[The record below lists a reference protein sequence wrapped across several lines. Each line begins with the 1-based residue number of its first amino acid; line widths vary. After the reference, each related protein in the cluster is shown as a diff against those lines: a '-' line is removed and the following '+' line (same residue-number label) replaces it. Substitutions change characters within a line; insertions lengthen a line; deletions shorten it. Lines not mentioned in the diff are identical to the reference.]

1 MFAVPV
7 SLTQFVAFCLMALG
21 FFLSMARAFWRKRPE
36 TGATTS
42 ARSRL
47 GILLQMVGFA
57 IVSFGVIRVALGPA
71 SPLAL
76 LETVVVVALMAGAI
90 GLFVASSSALGRNWS
105 LVARTRT
112 DHELIRSGPYARVR
126 HPIYLAMLLFLVAL
140 AIGLGH
146 WGQLLLASPL
156 FLAGTKIRTDAE
168 DRLLEQ
174 SFGETFRQYR
184 TATPAIF
191 PRIV

>member
-7 SLTQFVAFCLMALG
+7 SLTQFIAFCVTALG
-21 FFLSMARAFWRKRPE
+21 FFASIALAFWRKSSE

-42 ARSRL
+42 SSSRV

-57 IVSFGVIRVALGPA
+57 IVGFGVIRVALDPL
-71 SPLAL
+71 SPFAL
-76 LETVVVVALMAGAI
+76 LETATVIALMGGAI
-90 GLFVASSSALGRNWS
+90 ALFVTSSRALGRNWS

-126 HPIYLAMLLFLVAL
+126 HPIYLAMLLFLIAL

-146 WGQLLLASPL
+146 WGQLLIAVPL
-156 FLAGTKIRTDAE
+156 FLIGTRIRTNAE
-168 DRLLEQ
+168 DHLLEQ
-174 SFGETFRQYR
+174 SFGDAFRQYR
-184 TATPAIF
+184 DTTPALLPKIG
-191 PRIV
+191 

>member
-1 MFAVPV
+1 VFAVPV

-21 FFLSMARAFWRKRPE
+21 FFLSMARAFWRKPAE

-156 FLAGTKIRTDAE
+156 FLAGTRIRTDAE

-184 TATPAIF
+184 NATPAIF

>member
-1 MFAVPV
+1 VFAVPV

-21 FFLSMARAFWRKRPE
+21 FFLSMARAFWRKPAE

-42 ARSRL
+42 AGSRL

-71 SPLAL
+71 SALAL
-76 LETVVVVALMAGAI
+76 LETAVVVGLMAGAI

-156 FLAGTKIRTDAE
+156 FLAGTRIRTDAE

>member
-21 FFLSMARAFWRKRPE
+21 FFLSMARAFWRKPAE

-42 ARSRL
+42 AGSRL

-71 SPLAL
+71 SALAL
-76 LETVVVVALMAGAI
+76 LETAVVVGLMAGAI

>member
-156 FLAGTKIRTDAE
+156 FLAGTRIRTDAE

-174 SFGETFRQYR
+174 SFGDAFRQYR

>member
-7 SLTQFVAFCLMALG
+7 SLTQFVAFCLMALA

-71 SPLAL
+71 SALAL
-76 LETVVVVALMAGAI
+76 LETAVVVGLMAGAI

-156 FLAGTKIRTDAE
+156 FLAGTRIRTDAE

-184 TATPAIF
+184 NATPAIF

>member
-21 FFLSMARAFWRKRPE
+21 FFLSMARAFWRKPAE

-76 LETVVVVALMAGAI
+76 LETVVVVALMVGAI

-156 FLAGTKIRTDAE
+156 FLAGTRIRTDAE

-174 SFGETFRQYR
+174 SFGDAFRQYR

>member
-1 MFAVPV
+1 VFAVPV
-7 SLTQFVAFCLMALG
+7 SLTQFVAFCLMALA

-156 FLAGTKIRTDAE
+156 FLAGTRIRTDAE

-174 SFGETFRQYR
+174 SFGDAFRQYR

>member
-21 FFLSMARAFWRKRPE
+21 FFLSMARAFWRKPAE

-42 ARSRL
+42 AGSRL

-71 SPLAL
+71 SALAL
-76 LETVVVVALMAGAI
+76 LETAVVVGLMAGAI

-184 TATPAIF
+184 NATPAIF

>member
-1 MFAVPV
+1 
-7 SLTQFVAFCLMALG
+7 MALG
-21 FFLSMARAFWRKRPE
+21 FFLSMARAFWRKPAE

-42 ARSRL
+42 AGSRL

-76 LETVVVVALMAGAI
+76 LETVVVVALMSVAI

-126 HPIYLAMLLFLVAL
+126 HPIYLAMLLFLIAL
-140 AIGLGH
+140 ALGLGH
-146 WGQLLLASPL
+146 WGQLLIAAPL

-174 SFGETFRQYR
+174 SFGDAFRQYR
-184 TATPAIF
+184 SGTPAIF
-191 PRIV
+191 PKIV

>member
-1 MFAVPV
+1 VFAVPV

>member
-21 FFLSMARAFWRKRPE
+21 FFLSMARAFWRKPAE

-156 FLAGTKIRTDAE
+156 FLAGTRIRTDAE

-174 SFGETFRQYR
+174 SFGDAFRRYR
-184 TATPAIF
+184 DTTPALLPKIG
-191 PRIV
+191 

>member
-21 FFLSMARAFWRKRPE
+21 FFLSMARAFWRKPAE

-42 ARSRL
+42 AGSRL

-71 SPLAL
+71 SALAL
-76 LETVVVVALMAGAI
+76 LETAVVVGLMAGAI

-156 FLAGTKIRTDAE
+156 FLAGTRIRTDAE

-184 TATPAIF
+184 NATPAIF

>member
-1 MFAVPV
+1 VFAVPV
-7 SLTQFVAFCLMALG
+7 SLTQFVAFCLMALA

-156 FLAGTKIRTDAE
+156 FLAGTRIRTDAE

>member
-7 SLTQFVAFCLMALG
+7 SLTQFVAFCLMALA

-156 FLAGTKIRTDAE
+156 FLAGTRIRTDAE

-174 SFGETFRQYR
+174 SFGDAFRQYR